1 MICLAMD
8 YNYFKKYRYDKPEE
22 LTGLELY
29 DCLITA
35 FVDSERVKTAA
46 AVIPCKER
54 WWICDSDTEIPEGL
68 EGSRRF
74 QIGEDED
81 GGVSAALTDARY
93 GRICIDITGFCA
105 PQLLVLLHFLHVKG
119 FKKIDFIYTEPNQ
132 YKDNEHTQFSE
143 GFTAVKQVYG
153 YRGSHTANMDRD
165 LLILAAGYDH
175 SWIIQVAI
183 AKKSAKKVLLFGF
196 PPTSPGMFQENILR
210 VHQAETAVGENC
222 FINMDWN
229 IYAPAND
236 PFSTAQALNEYMV
249 KQKKLRPTNVYFAP
263 LSSKPQALGMALYYI
278 WETKDDPMKEWS
290 VLFPFCKKYL
300 HNTTSGIA
308 RFWRYEVELP

>member
-1 MICLAMD
+1 MD
-8 YNYFKKYRYDKPEE
+8 YNYFKKYRYDSPEE
-22 LTGLELY
+22 LAGLERY

-46 AVIPCKER
+46 AIIPCKER
-54 WWICDSDTEIPEGL
+54 WWICDPDTEIPEGL
-68 EGSRRF
+68 EGARRF
-74 QIGEDED
+74 QTEEDDD
-81 GGVSAALTDARY
+81 GGIGAALLEAGY
-93 GRICIDITGFCA
+93 KKICIDITGFCA

-119 FKKIDFIYTEPNQ
+119 YKAIDFIYTEPNQ

-153 YRGSHTANMDRD
+153 YRGSHNANMDRD
-165 LLILAAGYDH
+165 LLIIAAGYDH
-175 SWIIQVAI
+175 SWITQVAI

-222 FINMDWN
+222 FINMDLN

-236 PFSTAQALNEYMV
+236 PFSTAQALNEYMA
-249 KQKKLRPTNVYFAP
+249 KLKTPLPTNVYFAP
-263 LSSKPQALGMALYYI
+263 LSSKPQALGIALYYI
-278 WETKDDPMKEWS
+278 WATKDNPMKEWS
-290 VLFPFCKKYL
+290 VLFPFCNKYL
-300 HNTTSGIA
+300 HNTTSGIG
-308 RFWRYEVELP
+308 RFWKYEVELPERG

>member
-54 WWICDSDTEIPEGL
+54 WWICDPDTEIPGGL

-93 GRICIDITGFCA
+93 GHIC
-105 PQLLVLLHFLHVKG
+105 
-119 FKKIDFIYTEPNQ
+119 IYTEPNQ

-236 PFSTAQALNEYMV
+236 PFSTAQALNEYMG

-290 VLFPFCKKYL
+290 ILFPFCKKYL

>member
-1 MICLAMD
+1 MD
-8 YNYFKKYRYDKPEE
+8 YNYFKKHRYDKLEE
-22 LTGLELY
+22 LAGLETY
-29 DCLITA
+29 DCLISS
-35 FVDSERVKTAA
+35 FVDSERVKVSVAL
-46 AVIPCKER
+46 IPCKER
-54 WWICDSDTEIPEGL
+54 WWICDSDTEIPESLKGA
-68 EGSRRF
+68 RTF
-74 QIGEDED
+74 QIGEDDD
-81 GGVSAALTDARY
+81 GGLSVALLEA
-93 GRICIDITGFCA
+93 GCKRICIEITGFSI
-105 PQLLVLLHFLHVKG
+105 PQMLVLLHFMHVKG
-119 FKKIDFIYTEPNQ
+119 YKTIDFIYAEPNQ
-132 YKDNEHTQFSE
+132 YKDNEYTQFSE

-153 YRGSHTANMDRD
+153 FRGTHNANMDRD
-165 LLILAAGYDH
+165 LLIIAAGYDH

-183 AKKSAKKVLLFGF
+183 AKKSAQKVLLFGF

-210 VHQAETAVGENC
+210 VHQAETAVGEDC

-249 KQKKLRPTNVYFAP
+249 KQKKFRHTNVYFAP

-278 WETKDDPMKEWS
+278 WSTKDDPMKEWS
-290 VLFPFCKKYL
+290 LIFPFCRRYL